1 MQKAERDALITQ
13 MTPEERGDY
22 FRILQDWRAQRT
34 ASTDLQRRAKQYLEE
49 MSETPS
55 AAVQAALTATVERD
69 EMGPRVG
76 EVPPD
81 FTLAQLGSDHEVVTL
96 SGFRG
101 QQPVALIFGSYT

>member
-13 MTPEERGDY
+13 MTPEERQDY
-22 FRILQDWRAQRT
+22 FRILQDWRAQRM
-34 ASTDLQRRAKQYLEE
+34 ASADPLIRAKQLFEQVT
-49 MSETPS
+49 ETPA
-55 AAVQAALTATVERD
+55 AAVHAALMATVERD

-81 FTLAQLGSDHEVVTL
+81 FALAQLGSKDRIVTL